1 MKSSY
6 FTELPNYNPI
16 YALWWKFVPSLFAS
30 IIRNSS
36 INRGKCLCIWTHW
49 IPAFAGMTGAYLISW
64 FPRKRESMSV
74 TPIYWAVTDWLN
86 WVVSLC
92 RPLPAIAS
100 SGKAGGS
107 QRQREN
113 HLSLRSLR
121 LVNTGFSILPREM
134 LFLFYFTGVSSKV
147 TETCSGA

>member
-1 MKSSY
+1 MNTLDSRFRGNDRCLSH
-6 FTELPNYNPI
+6 
-16 YALWWKFVPSLFAS
+16 FV
-30 IIRNSS
+30 
-36 INRGKCLCIWTHW
+36 
-49 IPAFAGMTGAYLISW
+49 IPAKAGIHVRYPYLLSCYRLTKLSG
-64 FPRKRESMSV
+64 FSLPSPARHRELRQV
-74 TPIYWAVTDWLN
+74 
-86 WVVSLC
+86 
-92 RPLPAIAS
+92 
-100 SGKAGGS
+100 GGS